1 MEQKLFEEVE
11 RKAEILIAA
20 LPYIRDFNQKVVVIE
35 YGCHKYLSPMDEQE
49 LMRDIALLKTVG
61 MQPIVVHD
69 TPMGVD
75 RFRENKRIAKLIE
88 LCGINA
94 IGICG
99 MDIHTIRMALDNGYI
114 PVIVPNDIDNE
125 MDVIDPKDAALDVAI
140 HMQAD
145 KLVYLS
151 SHRGIWKDKER
162 TNVYSSLTVQQV
174 KKFLRDGWVT
184 EGVMSRVERGL
195 EAVEQGVNRVHI
207 LDGRIKH
214 ALLLEFFSV
223 AGVGTIFIS
232 DEGKLYAHEIE
243 RMKEANK
250 IE

>member
-1 MEQKLFEEVE
+1 MEQKIFAEAE

-162 TNVYSSLTVQQV
+162 TSVYSSLTVWQV
-174 KKFLRDGWVT
+174 KKFLEDGWVT
-184 EGVMSRVERGL
+184 EGVISRVERGL

-223 AGVGTIFIS
+223 AGVGTIIIS

-243 RMKEANK
+243 RMREANK
-250 IE
+250 VE